1 MNIKILRTI
10 ADVKNY
16 IQIIRRQG
24 KTIGLVPTMGALH
37 EGHLALMH
45 TAKQKC
51 DIVIASIFVNPIQ
64 FGPNED
70 FTTYPRVFES
80 DCVKLESER
89 VDAVFH
95 PEPAEM
101 YPQGFTTYVMVDG
114 TKTDKLCGASRPGH
128 FRGVATVVTKLI
140 HITEADQVFF
150 GQKDAQQVVVI
161 KQFVQDLNMNVE
173 IQMVPI
179 VRDQGGLA
187 LSSRNA
193 YLSDMEK
200 KAAYILSASLKK
212 TEKLYLAGEKNV
224 EALKKLTVASIMS
237 EPLAEID
244 YVQLYSFPTLGHTE
258 IVDQPVLLAVAVQ
271 FGKTRLIDNI
281 VFGG

>member
-193 YLSDMEK
+193 YLSDIEK

-212 TEKLYLAGEKNV
+212 TENLYLAGEKNV

-237 EPLAEID
+237 EPLAKID
-244 YVQLYSFPTLGHTE
+244 YVDLYSFPALQE
-258 IVDQPVLLAVAVQ
+258 IKIVDQPVLLAVAVQ

>member
-45 TAKQKC
+45 AAKQKC

-64 FGPNED
+64 FGTNED

-95 PEPAEM
+95 PEPLEM
-101 YPQGFTTYVMVDG
+101 YPQGFNTYIMVDG
-114 TKTDKLCGASRPGH
+114 SKTDKLCGASRPGH

-161 KQFVQDLNMNVE
+161 KQFVQDLNMNVV
-173 IQMVPI
+173 IQVVPI
-179 VRDQGGLA
+179 VRDKDGLA
-187 LSSRNA
+187 LSSRNT
-193 YLSDMEK
+193 YLSETEK
-200 KAAYILSASLKK
+200 KAAYILSVSLKK
-212 TEKLYLAGEKNV
+212 AKRNYLAGETNV
-224 EALKKLTVASIMS
+224 EALKKLTADSIMS
-237 EPLAEID
+237 EPLAKLD
-244 YVQLYSFPTLGHTE
+244 YVELYSFPALE
-258 IVDQPVLLAVAVQ
+258 KIEMVDQMVLLAVAVK
-271 FGKTRLIDNI
+271 FGQTRLIDNI

>member
-1 MNIKILRTI
+1 MKKILVTG
-10 ADVKNY
+10 ADGFIGSHLTEQLMEAGYEVKAFTFYNSFNRWGWLDTFPKDKLKE
-16 IQIIRRQG
+16 IEVFAGDIR
-24 KTIGLVPTMGALH
+24 
-37 EGHLALMH
+37 
-45 TAKQKC
+45 
-51 DIVIASIFVNPIQ
+51 D
-64 FGPNED
+64 PNGVREAM
-70 FTTYPRVFES
+70 
-80 DCVKLESER
+80 KG

-161 KQFVQDLNMNVE
+161 KQFVQDLNLNVV

-179 VRDQGGLA
+179 VRDQAGLA

-193 YLSDMEK
+193 YLSDIEK

-237 EPLAEID
+237 EPLAKID
-244 YVQLYSFPTLGHTE
+244 YVDLYSFPALQE
-258 IVDQPVLLAVAVQ
+258 IKIVDQPVLLAVAVQ

>member
-80 DCVKLESER
+80 DCVKLESEH

-95 PEPAEM
+95 PEPLEM
-101 YPQGFTTYVMVDG
+101 YPQGFTTYIMVDG
-114 TKTDKLCGASRPGH
+114 SKTDKLCGARRPGH

-140 HITEADQVFF
+140 HIIEADQVFF

-161 KQFVQDLNMNVE
+161 KQFVQDLNMNVV

-179 VRDQGGLA
+179 VRDKDGLA
-187 LSSRNA
+187 LSSRNV
-193 YLSDMEK
+193 YLSETEK

-212 TEKLYLAGEKNV
+212 TKKNYLAGETSV
-224 EALKKLTVASIMS
+224 EALKKLTAASIMS
-237 EPLAEID
+237 EPLAKID
-244 YVQLYSFPTLGHTE
+244 YVDLYSFPGLGKIE

>member
-37 EGHLALMH
+37 NGHLALMR

-64 FGPNED
+64 FGPSED

-80 DCVKLESER
+80 DCVKLESEH

-161 KQFVQDLNMNVE
+161 KQFVQDLNLNVV

-179 VRDQGGLA
+179 VRDQSGLA

-193 YLSDMEK
+193 YLSDIEK
-200 KAAYILSASLKK
+200 KAAYILFASLKK
-212 TEKLYLAGEKNV
+212 TENFYLAGEKNV

-237 EPLAEID
+237 EPLAKID
-244 YVQLYSFPTLGHTE
+244 YVDLYSFPALQE
-258 IVDQPVLLAVAVQ
+258 IKIVDQAVLLAVAVQ

>member
-95 PEPAEM
+95 PEPLEM
-101 YPQGFTTYVMVDG
+101 YPQGFTTYIMVDG
-114 TKTDKLCGASRPGH
+114 SKTDKLCGASRPGH

-161 KQFVQDLNMNVE
+161 KQFVQDLNMNVV

-179 VRDQGGLA
+179 VRDKDGLA
-187 LSSRNA
+187 LSSRNV
-193 YLSDMEK
+193 YLSETEK

-212 TEKLYLAGEKNV
+212 TKKNYLAGETSV
-224 EALKKLTVASIMS
+224 EALKKLTAASIMS
-237 EPLAEID
+237 EPLAKID
-244 YVQLYSFPTLGHTE
+244 YVDLYSFPGLGKIE

>member
-193 YLSDMEK
+193 YLSDIEK

-224 EALKKLTVASIMS
+224 EALKKLTLASIMS

-244 YVQLYSFPTLGHTE
+244 YVELYSFPTLGHIE

>member
-114 TKTDKLCGASRPGH
+114 SKTDKLCGASRPGH

-200 KAAYILSASLKK
+200 KAAYILSDSLKK
-212 TEKLYLAGEKNV
+212 TEKFYLAGEKNI

-237 EPLAEID
+237 EPVAKID
-244 YVQLYSFPTLGHTE
+244 YVDLYSFPALEEIE